1 MSTYAV
7 LDQTPRDEI
16 RSTGTTCPN
25 RTSPGIR
32 GAGERKRPM
41 TCSVAPRGGASHA
54 ILRRRIPRE
63 KLEGLCLPMP
73 QCSYTPI
80 SCSNHRLTLR
90 MSTRRRIGR
99 GGQSRL
105 NHARGCERPASAAGK
120 MINYRSSNGI
130 RLTDAGGLSGRRITL
145 DDVSDTAS
153 AGTEIEL
160 RGPIAVSAI
169 SARLSQHDGGMA
181 AEVNACAARSLFCY
195 RNGESTRRTR
205 AQRVLAEPMR
215 RVAPTR
221 VNLAMRV
228 PSRPFSID
236 SGT

>member
-7 LDQTPRDEI
+7 LDQTPRDEF

-25 RTSPGIR
+25 RTSSGIR

-54 ILRRRIPRE
+54 IHRRRIPRE
-63 KLEGLCLPMP
+63 NLEGLCVPML
-73 QCSYTPI
+73 QCSCTSI
-80 SCSNHRLTLR
+80 SCSTRRLTLK
-90 MSTRRRIGR
+90 MSAHRRIGR
-99 GGQSRL
+99 RGQSRP
-105 NHARGCERPASAAGK
+105 NHARGCGRPASTAGK
-120 MINYRSSNGI
+120 MIYYRSLHEI
-130 RLTDAGGLSGRRITL
+130 RLADAGGFSGRRIAL
-145 DDVSDTAS
+145 GDVSGA
-153 AGTEIEL
+153 ANVGTEIEL
-160 RGPIAVSAI
+160 QGPIAVSAI

-181 AEVNACAARSLFCY
+181 AEVNACVARSLFCY

-205 AQRVLAEPMR
+205 AQRVLAEPIR

-228 PSRPFSID
+228 PVLRFSIY